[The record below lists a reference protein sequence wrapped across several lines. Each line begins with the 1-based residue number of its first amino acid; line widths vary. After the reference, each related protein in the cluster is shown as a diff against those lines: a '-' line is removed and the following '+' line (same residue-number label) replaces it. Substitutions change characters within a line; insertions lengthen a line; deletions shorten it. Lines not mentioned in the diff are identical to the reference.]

1 MLHEHLGISN
11 YVRIIA
17 QVLCSNQMSIVMPNL
32 FEEVEENSNNSVDDV
47 QFIKNMAQPLIAE
60 TVY

>member
-1 MLHEHLGISN
+1 
-11 YVRIIA
+11 
-17 QVLCSNQMSIVMPNL
+17 MSIVMPNL